1 MIASTQTNHPI
12 VGVKNG
18 KDQTPVD
25 VACYKL
31 KEAGLRITQPRVA
44 ILAALI
50 KAGRPASIDSIHSE
64 LGSNSCDIVTVYRC
78 MEAFEGIALVRRAL
92 SRGGTWL
99 YAIDLGGRPRYHV
112 VCRKTGRVDEVD
124 AESAAA
130 VHQALQAAEEKLR
143 ARGYTATGHFAE
155 FFGTAPGDQA

>member
-1 MIASTQTNHPI
+1 MSGAPESGPAALEAA
-12 VGVKNG
+12 G
-18 KDQTPVD
+18 
-25 VACYKL
+25 ARL
-31 KEAGLRITQPRVA
+31 KAAGLRITRPRMA
-44 ILAALI
+44 ILSELI
-50 KAGRPASIDSIHSE
+50 RRRAPASIEQIHRAIRS
-64 LGSNSCDIVTVYRC
+64 GACDLVTVYRC

-130 VHQALQAAEEKLR
+130 VHQALQAVEEKLR